1 MDFFKNIFGS
11 RQRPS
16 GPPVS
21 FGRYSES
28 LRIQEKEHVL
38 EQSAREFENN
48 QPFQALDLFFQY
60 LSDDARQNVKTWS
73 EGPEKFCF
81 ELFQG
86 SKKVSGY
93 ADSRKLLASARIAHA
108 KALSPGFMQRLLE
121 ENFNLNF
128 SRFALTP
135 GNDIVILFDTY
146 LADASPYKLYSAL
159 KELATHADK
168 HDDLLLDEFEDLEPV
183 DFFMH
188 RELPAAEKELKYNYI
203 VREIA
208 AVFQEIDQGRLHAD
222 QYPLAGIYLLLN
234 LCYKLDYLIRPEGYL
249 MEALERIHRIAFEE
263 DQSNAARKALLLRK
277 EFQKI
282 LDRPREKFFRELYE
296 GNATFG
302 ITEAAGHDKV
312 ALVIEQELPN
322 MKWYQEHGHDRV
334 ALSIPGFIIGNCL
347 FNLAL
352 PLPDRELFH
361 LLMQVLESG
370 YFCDMGFE
378 PFVKNGIPDKKAV
391 RRELREMA
399 GRHRSS
405 FPGFD
410 PDPGLLDYS
419 SLPAFAASFLWMV
432 KDLDMG

>member
-1 MDFFKNIFGS
+1 MDFLKNIFGR
-11 RQRPS
+11 RQQPP
-16 GPPVS
+16 GPAIG
-21 FGRYSES
+21 FGRYSER
-28 LRIQEKEHVL
+28 LRVQEKEPIL
-38 EQSAREFENN
+38 EQSVREFEANR
-48 QPFQALDLFFQY
+48 PFQALELFFQY
-60 LSDDARQNVKTWS
+60 LGDEARQNVKTWS
-73 EGPEKFCF
+73 EGPERFCF

-86 SKKVSGY
+86 SKKISGY
-93 ADSRKLLASARIAHA
+93 ADHRILLASAKIAHV

-135 GNDIVILFDTY
+135 DNDIVIRFDTCM
-146 LADASPYKLYSAL
+146 ADATPYKLYSAL

-168 HDDLLLDEFEDLEPV
+168 HDDLLVDEFEDLEPV

-188 RELPAAEKELKYNYI
+188 RELPEAEKAQKYNYI
-203 VREIA
+203 IREIT

-222 QYPLAGIYLLLN
+222 QHPVAGIYLLLS

-249 MEALERIHRIAFEE
+249 MEALERIHRLAFEQ
-263 DQSNAARKALLLRK
+263 DQNNAARKVLLLRK

-302 ITEAAGHDKV
+302 ITEEGGHDKV
-312 ALVIEQELPN
+312 VLVIEQELPN
-322 MKWYQEHGHDRV
+322 MKWYQEHGHDRI
-334 ALSIPGFIIGNCL
+334 ALSIPCFIIGNCL

-352 PLPDRELFH
+352 PLPDRDLFH
-361 LLMQVLESG
+361 LLMQVLESD
-370 YFCDMGFE
+370 FFRDLGFE
-378 PFVKNGIPDKKAV
+378 PFVKNGIPDKKAI
-391 RRELREMA
+391 RRELRGIA
-399 GRHRSS
+399 GRHRAS

-410 PDPGLLDYS
+410 PDPSLLDYS

-432 KDLDMG
+432 KDLDVS

>member
-11 RQRPS
+11 RQ
-16 GPPVS
+16 GPPGPAIN
-21 FGRYSES
+21 FGRYSER
-28 LRIQEKEHVL
+28 LRVQEKEQIL

-60 LSDDARQNVKTWS
+60 LRDDARQNVKTWS

-86 SKKVSGY
+86 SKKVSGH

-108 KALSPGFMQRLLE
+108 KSLSPGFMQRLLE

-135 GNDIVILFDTY
+135 DNDIVILFDTY

-168 HDDLLLDEFEDLEPV
+168 HDDLLVDEFDDLEPV

-208 AVFQEIDQGRLHAD
+208 AVFQEIDHGRLHAD
-222 QYPLAGIYLLLN
+222 QYPLAGIYLLLS

-263 DQSNAARKALLLRK
+263 DQNNAARKALLLRK

-302 ITEAAGHDKV
+302 ITEASGHDKV
-312 ALVIEQELPN
+312 TASRCQF
-322 MKWYQEHGHDRV
+322 RV
-334 ALSIPGFIIGNCL
+334 SSSGTAFSTWHCRCRTGSCSIC
-347 FNLAL
+347 
-352 PLPDRELFH
+352 
-361 LLMQVLESG
+361 
-370 YFCDMGFE
+370 
-378 PFVKNGIPDKKAV
+378 
-391 RRELREMA
+391 
-399 GRHRSS
+399 
-405 FPGFD
+405 
-410 PDPGLLDYS
+410 
-419 SLPAFAASFLWMV
+419 
-432 KDLDMG
+432 